1 MRFVS
6 YEHEGEQHAGALL
19 GEEIV
24 PLACVTELGS
34 QTPIELLQ
42 RPPLEHSLAVPLES
56 VKLRPVIPRPG
67 KIICVGLNYA
77 SHITETGR
85 SDSAYPVLFTK
96 FPRSLIG
103 ADDPIVIPPESRQVD
118 YEAELAVIIGRAGRR
133 IHEADALDHVAGYS
147 VANDVTMR
155 DFQYLTHQWLQGKA
169 WDASTP
175 LGPCLVPPDEI
186 DDPAALPIK
195 LTLNGELM
203 QDSDTSHLIFD
214 IPKLIQV
221 CSEFT
226 ALDVG
231 DVLLTGT
238 PGGVGYRRDPQ
249 VFLSPG
255 DRVEVDI
262 TGVGRLTNHVVR
274 ETSESEV
281 KT

>member
-1 MRFVS
+1 
-6 YEHEGEQHAGALL
+6 
-19 GEEIV
+19 
-24 PLACVTELGS
+24 
-34 QTPIELLQ
+34 
-42 RPPLEHSLAVPLES
+42 
-56 VKLRPVIPRPG
+56 
-67 KIICVGLNYA
+67 
-77 SHITETGR
+77 
-85 SDSAYPVLFTK
+85 
-96 FPRSLIG
+96 
-103 ADDPIVIPPESRQVD
+103 
-118 YEAELAVIIGRAGRR
+118 
-133 IHEADALDHVAGYS
+133 
-147 VANDVTMR
+147 MR

-221 CSEFT
+221 CSEFA

-262 TGVGRLTNHVVR
+262 TGVGHLTNHVVR
-274 ETSESEV
+274 ETPESEV
-281 KT
+281 RT